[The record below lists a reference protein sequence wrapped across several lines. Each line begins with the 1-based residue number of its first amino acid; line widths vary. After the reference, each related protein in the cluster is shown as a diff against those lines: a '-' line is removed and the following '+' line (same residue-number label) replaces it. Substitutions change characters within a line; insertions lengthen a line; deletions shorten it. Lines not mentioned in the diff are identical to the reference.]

1 MTQVTENVATE
12 SLGDQLL
19 ARMVRIENRVSVVLA
34 SLSADIVNL
43 RVEIGT
49 VKGDLPRSF
58 VEATQKTHDVV
69 TKSQATLVSELQGL
83 RTQLLSLSRDS
94 LAITETSNLANAELI
109 AQIAQLKS
117 DIIEQSGKQL
127 LAQATA
133 FESVSTLEAALSS
146 KLHDHTA
153 AILADVQRVQD
164 SASGQT
170 NQIIGDLTL
179 KLVDIG
185 QTLAMQSAA
194 VAASEAAIKS
204 LVNQT
209 QSDLNQKLD
218 TLQLTLTAQNEAVAA
233 SEAALKTLVGQTQS
247 EIDQKLDSVQLTLT
261 AQFAVVAASAAD
273 LKSLVNQTQNDLNQK
288 LDTAHLTLTAQTEA
302 VAASEIALKSLLS
315 QTQSDLDQKLEDVRQ
330 SLTIQSQSLAETNA
344 TSQQLLGQIQMAL
357 AAAAS
362 RDILSQADF
371 SAGLEGLQSA
381 HAANRDDINALA
393 GKLTQRLVDIDNRQR
408 EMETNLARTQT
419 DFVNLSMQLQ
429 ATEQRTLSGLLQ
441 VQTDSANRTTALDD
455 QNQALQALIETLEKN
470 HQTKLDDS
478 ERKLSKIVEHKS
490 DALHRLIVSIDNR
503 EKLHDMAVKLGDVAL
518 LTAQSET
525 RLRAQQDAFD
535 AKLETQ
541 KAEIIEA
548 VKALFAEERAHLF
561 GIKLFKTKS

>member
-1 MTQVTENVATE
+1 MTEVTENVATE

-94 LAITETSNLANAELI
+94 LAITETSNLANAELV
-109 AQIAQLKS
+109 AQIARLKS
-117 DIIEQSGKQL
+117 DIIEQSEKQL

-133 FESVSTLEAALSS
+133 SESISALEAALFN

-170 NQIIGDLTL
+170 HQIIGDVTL
-179 KLVDIG
+179 KLNDVH
-185 QTLAMQSAA
+185 QTLAMQSTA
-194 VAASEAAIKS
+194 VAASEAALKS
-204 LVNQT
+204 IVGQT
-209 QSDLNQKLD
+209 QSDLDQKLD

-261 AQFAVVAASAAD
+261 AQSAAVAASEAA
-273 LKSLVNQTQNDLNQK
+273 LKSIVGQTQSDFYQK
-288 LDTAHLTLTAQTEA
+288 LDTLQLTLTAQTEA
-302 VAASEIALKSLLS
+302 VAASEIALKSLVI

-393 GKLTQRLVDIDNRQR
+393 EKLTERLVDIDNRQR
-408 EMETNLARTQT
+408 EIETSIAHTQT
-419 DFVNLSMQLQ
+419 DFVNLSMQVQ
-429 ATEQRTLSGLLQ
+429 ATEQRTLSGLVQ
-441 VQTDSANRTTALDD
+441 VQTDSANRTTALAE
-455 QNQALQALIETLEKN
+455 QNQALQALIETLEKD
-470 HQTKLDDS
+470 HQTQIVGS
-478 ERKLSKIVEHKS
+478 ERKLSKVIEHKT

-503 EKLHDMAVKLGDVAL
+503 EKLHDMAVKLSDVAL

-525 RLRAQQDAFD
+525 RLTAQQVTLE

-548 VKALFAEERAHLF
+548 VKVLFAEERAHLF